1 MIMASDRL
9 PDKRTRVLIVD
20 PLHETAI
27 AQLQRRFEV
36 HMEIGPSEAR
46 LHELIRETHVLV
58 MRSGISL
65 SAATI
70 AVAQQLKLVAR
81 AGVGIDNIDL
91 ETAKRAGITVFNV
104 PAQSAEAVAELAIG
118 LVLAVTR
125 RIVLADSQVRRNL
138 WRKSALVGHELR
150 GSTLGIVGLG
160 QIGRSI
166 ARLALAFGMRVL
178 ATVARASEERRRQL
192 RREGIEMLPLADA
205 LEESDVLCLAVPLT
219 ERSRDLI
226 AAPELSRMMPSAYL
240 VNVGRGGV
248 VNERD
253 LYDALSSSRL
263 AGAAL
268 DVVTEL
274 GKPNRLA
281 QLENVVLTPH
291 IGAMTNQ
298 SQERIGRI
306 VVDSIVGA
314 LRGEPLANQIC

>member
-9 PDKRTRVLIVD
+9 PDKSSRVLIVD
-20 PLHETAI
+20 PLHNTAI
-27 AQLQRRFEV
+27 ARLQRSFEV
-36 HMEIGPSEAR
+36 HVEIGPSEAR
-46 LHELIRETHVLV
+46 LQELIRETHVLV
-58 MRSGISL
+58 MRSGVSL

-70 AVAQQLKLVAR
+70 AAAQHLKLVAR
-81 AGVGIDNIDL
+81 AGVGVDNIDI
-91 ETAKRAGITVFNV
+91 ETAREAGVTVFNV
-104 PAQSAEAVAELAIG
+104 PAQSAKAVAELAIG

-125 RIVLADSQVRRNL
+125 RIVLADSQVRRDL
-138 WRKSALVGHELR
+138 WCKSALVGHELH
-150 GSTLGIVGLG
+150 GSTIGIVGLG
-160 QIGRSI
+160 QIGRGI

-178 ATVARASEERRRQL
+178 ATVAHASEERRLQL
-192 RREGIEMLPLADA
+192 LREEIELLPLSNV
-205 LEESDVLCLAVPLT
+205 LEQSEVMCLAVPLT

-226 AAPELSRMMPSAYL
+226 AAPELSRMMPGAYL

-274 GKPNRLA
+274 GTPNRLA

-291 IGAMTNQ
+291 IGAMTEQ
-298 SQERIGRI
+298 AQERIGRT
-306 VVDSIVGA
+306 VVDSIVRA
-314 LRGEPLANQIC
+314 LRGEPLTNRIC